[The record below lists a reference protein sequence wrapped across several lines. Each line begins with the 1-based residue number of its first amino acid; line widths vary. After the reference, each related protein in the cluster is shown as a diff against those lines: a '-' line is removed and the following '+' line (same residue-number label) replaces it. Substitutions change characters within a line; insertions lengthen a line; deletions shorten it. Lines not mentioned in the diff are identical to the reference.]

1 MTVKMIKRLQ
11 YNTNATVDGRYGTTQ
26 RYSTLQTL
34 QSQIKHRQIIQQ
46 FMNEILAWTMILT
59 LTMEIFLIMSP
70 FLKTLPQI
78 CNDPFI

>member
-59 LTMEIFLIMSP
+59 LTMEIFLIMG
-70 FLKTLPQI
+70 
-78 CNDPFI
+78 D

>member
-1 MTVKMIKRLQ
+1 MNSNLSRTSIEMTVKMIERLQ

-34 QSQIKHRQIIQQ
+34 QSQIKHRHIIQQ

-59 LTMEIFLIMSP
+59 LTMEIFLIMG
-70 FLKTLPQI
+70 
-78 CNDPFI
+78 D